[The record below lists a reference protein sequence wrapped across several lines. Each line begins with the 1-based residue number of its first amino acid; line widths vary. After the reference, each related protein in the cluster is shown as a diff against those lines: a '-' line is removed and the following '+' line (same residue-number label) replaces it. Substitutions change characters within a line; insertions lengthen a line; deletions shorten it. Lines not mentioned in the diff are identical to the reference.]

1 MPNLGNTQSA
11 RQSKSR
17 SRKPSTTIR
26 RMRDLSARE
35 GRIVLAEY
43 LEENPPLIMNVGMGT
58 KLINYYRKASST
70 DVSPGEVF
78 VSIALLLYRVFIYVF
93 ILER

>member
-1 MPNLGNTQSA
+1 
-11 RQSKSR
+11 
-17 SRKPSTTIR
+17 
-26 RMRDLSARE
+26 MRDLSARE

-43 LEENPPLIMNVGMGT
+43 LEETPPLIMNVGMGT

-78 VSIALLLYRVFIYVF
+78 LFASIAFLLYRVFIYLF
-93 ILER
+93 